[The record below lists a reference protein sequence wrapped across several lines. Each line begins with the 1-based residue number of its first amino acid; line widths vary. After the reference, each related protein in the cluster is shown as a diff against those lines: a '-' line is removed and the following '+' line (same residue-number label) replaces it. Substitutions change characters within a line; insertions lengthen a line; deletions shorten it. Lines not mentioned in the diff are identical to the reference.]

1 MQNFTRP
8 KALILTII
16 LSVFFWSCEVVEVDK
31 TPNNPLVQAE
41 VEAESQPTET
51 QPSTEEE
58 QAVKR
63 EVLIKMLSSM
73 TGTDIETIEENLN
86 LAQVDIP
93 MAEITKQTILFITA
107 IDPETQS
114 LAQKVKELN
123 YQWTI
128 ENKQSAFEPL
138 IKANKELKVRIST
151 LLILIA
157 PDHDFAEPKGD
168 GTFGAGITEAGGGLV
183 GAIFD
188 ALIEGFKQVGYAIS
202 YNIDGQCKG
211 FFYFNYPILEK
222 TRGYVTLVE
231 CSKNIIDFQ

>member
-1 MQNFTRP
+1 MRNFTRP
-8 KALILTII
+8 TAFIFTIV
-16 LSVFFWSCEVVEVDK
+16 LSAFFWSCEVVKVDK
-31 TPNNPLVQAE
+31 TPNNPLIQAE

-51 QPSTEEE
+51 QPSAEEE

-73 TGTDIETIEENLN
+73 TGTDIETIEENLS

-93 MAEITKQTILFITA
+93 MAEITKQTILFIAA
-107 IDPETQS
+107 IDPETQD

-128 ENKQSAFEPL
+128 EKKQSAFEPL

-157 PDHDFAEPKGD
+157 PDHEFDQPQDD
-168 GTFGAGITEAGGGLV
+168 GKFGAGIAEAGGGII
-183 GAIFD
+183 GAIVD
-188 ALIEGFKQVGYAIS
+188 AIIEGLIQVGLAIS
-202 YNIDGQCKG
+202 YNIDGQCKS

-222 TRGYVTLVE
+222 TRGYVTLVD
-231 CSKNIIDFQ
+231 CGKNPIDFQ